1 MLKKRVLGGLS
12 ILFFT
17 KLLLENHKKK
27 TWKIV
32 LKMIGFPR
40 LKQKEYC
47 MVNDDFVCL
56 DRNKKSIR

>member
-1 MLKKRVLGGLS
+1 MFKKRVLGGLS

-27 TWKIV
+27 PWKII
-32 LKMIGFPR
+32 LKMLGFPR

-47 MVNDDFVCL
+47 MVNDVFFGL
-56 DRNKKSIR
+56 DRNKKNIR